1 MFKVAVC
8 AGHGGFG
15 VTPGKRS
22 PAGEYE
28 WDFNN
33 KVVLSFIEAMNKYEN
48 VEVRRYD
55 DPSGHT
61 DVPLRTR
68 TNKANAWGA
77 DIYISFHHNANTA
90 KWGNWTGTETFTY
103 TGAQPKSTQLAKCV
117 HKEMLKAYG
126 LRDRGIKKMNLH
138 IVRET
143 KMPAILVE
151 GGFMDSVIDIK
162 KLRDN
167 SVLKSAG
174 VHIAKG
180 VADYAGLKQKS
191 GSSSTASK
199 PTVKPSAPHPSAAAT
214 YVVEKGDTLW
224 GISKENGLTVNELKS
239 LNGLKS
245 DTITVG
251 QKLVLKKA
259 NAALRKIKVDKLN
272 SFTYVYEKESDKST
286 RLGKAKRNDVLEV
299 ASITSG
305 YFEVLFK
312 GKKGFIKKK
321 YCTLQ

>member
-1 MFKVAVC
+1 MFKVAIC

-33 KVVLSFIEAMNKYEN
+33 KVVLAFMAAMKQYEN

-55 DPSGHT
+55 DPTGHT

-68 TNKANAWGA
+68 TNGANEWGA

-103 TGAQPKSTQLAKCV
+103 LGSQPKSEKLAKAV
-117 HKEMLKAYG
+117 HSEMLKAYG

-174 VHIAKG
+174 EHIAKG
-180 VADYAGLKQKS
+180 VADYAGLKKKS
-191 GSSSTASK
+191 GASTSSKPAPAPTKPSSSSSTGLIH
-199 PTVKPSAPHPSAAAT
+199 TV
-214 YVVEKGDTLW
+214 VKGDTLW
-224 GISKENGLTVNELKS
+224 AISRKYDVSVNEIKA

-245 DTITVG
+245 DTISIN
-251 QKLVLKKA
+251 QKLTIKKA
-259 NAALRKIKVDKLN
+259 SLSKVKVTNLN
-272 SFTYVYEKESDKST
+272 NFTYIYSQPNDKSS
-286 RLGKAKRNDVLEV
+286 RLGKAVKNSSFELKRNVAGYHEV
-299 ASITSG
+299 YFNSG
-305 YFEVLFK
+305 IGY
-312 GKKGFIKKK
+312 IKAK
-321 YCTLQ
+321 YCTKA